1 MNTEYKI
8 AFDAERCMSCY
19 GCVTACKIWRERPH
33 GINCRRVER
42 LWTDDG
48 GSMPRL
54 RFASVNC
61 QHCADPAC
69 VGACPMNAISKN
81 EDGIVVVDES
91 KCVGCQMC
99 ARACQFNVPQFI
111 ERKMVKCD
119 LCVGRYD
126 MASDVPPCVATCP
139 TQALKLVK
147 VSVEEKKAAEAALL
161 KLLASDTLKK

>member
-1 MNTEYKI
+1 
-8 AFDAERCMSCY
+8 
-19 GCVTACKIWRERPH
+19 
-33 GINCRRVER
+33 
-42 LWTDDG
+42 
-48 GSMPRL
+48 
-54 RFASVNC
+54 
-61 QHCADPAC
+61 
-69 VGACPMNAISKN
+69 MNAISKN